1 MSLGETAACLSRNL
15 NSYLLALPTAS
26 CNSRLWRDLPTTAT
40 QLGEKNMASLKT
52 GWNSAEHTMTGCRLK
67 GVLRHGKQRH
77 VSVRRRAS

>member
-40 QLGEKNMASLKT
+40 QSEKEKKKASLKT
-52 GWNSAEHTMTGCRLK
+52 RWNCVGRSDRL
-67 GVLRHGKQRH
+67 HG
-77 VSVRRRAS
+77 RAQCWSKAR